1 MMLETYRLG
10 ESCATPVVD
19 VMKRAV
25 IRDGVHPS
33 ASPVAQEGGR
43 YGIVHIDTG
52 TGGTGNLDDLLVA
65 RERADIG
72 VLDVHDHQPD
82 GTIE

>member
-1 MMLETYRLG
+1 M
-10 ESCATPVVD
+10 D
-19 VMKRAV
+19 VTKTAF
-25 IRDGVHPS
+25 IRGGAHPS
-33 ASPVAQEGGR
+33 DSPVTQEGVR
-43 YGIVHIDTG
+43 CGIVLIDTG
-52 TGGTGNLDDLLVA
+52 TGGTGNVDELLVA